1 MPNLNNSGIAL
12 PRFESADVTLFDAHA
27 GSQIFLGKLRLNA
40 IASNV
45 FSNHPPDIHGALTI
59 RKDAPPIRPLD
70 VIVFAVAKS
79 MSAETDKESS
89 ETLSVASFLSGP
101 AFGVLKPGHLGKA
114 VVDFCEVAQ
123 HRLDLG
129 YRL

>member
-12 PRFESADVTLFDAHA
+12 PRFESADVTLFYAHA
-27 GSQIFLGKLRLNA
+27 GSQL
-40 IASNV
+40 
-45 FSNHPPDIHGALTI
+45 
-59 RKDAPPIRPLD
+59 
-70 VIVFAVAKS
+70 
-79 MSAETDKESS
+79 AETDKQSS